1 MNIEEQRKLFEF
13 LGCKGTLD
21 ILFYLREHGKVSYIE
36 FGINISVYS
45 MNRRLRELIKAKLI
59 KHYLKRNK
67 KRKEWYELTEK
78 GERLLRCIDGIKVE

>member
-21 ILFYLREHGKVSYIE
+21 ILFRLREHGRTRYIE
-36 FGINISVYS
+36 FNVNISVYS
-45 MNRRLRELIKAKLI
+45 MNRRLRELIKAELI

-78 GERLLRCIDGIKVE
+78 GEKLLRCIERIKVE